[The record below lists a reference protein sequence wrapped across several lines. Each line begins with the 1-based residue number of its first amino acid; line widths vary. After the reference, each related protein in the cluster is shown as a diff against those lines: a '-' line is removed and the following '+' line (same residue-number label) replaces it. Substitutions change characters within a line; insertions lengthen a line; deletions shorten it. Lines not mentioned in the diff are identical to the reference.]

1 MSSLMLPY
9 TFPIGWARVIGFTAN
24 PRSRT
29 KFSLDLN
36 DDDANSLCKVVNNNK
51 KISLTSLQAWNK
63 TDHDPQNVQPATI
76 VDYVVLHLFK
86 IIRTNL
92 QSFGFV
98 WSKNNPKV
106 LIHDLAYYPLSSY
119 MKHCHRSEF
128 TGWNVVWMVKW
139 GAVIYFWTINVNGEL
154 I

>member
-1 MSSLMLPY
+1 M
-9 TFPIGWARVIGFTAN
+9 
-24 PRSRT
+24 
-29 KFSLDLN
+29 DL
-36 DDDANSLCKVVNNNK
+36 DDDANSLSKLVKNNNK
-51 KISLTSLQAWNK
+51 KNLFDIAPGLNK
-63 TDHDPQNVQPATI
+63 TDHNPQNMQPATI
-76 VDYVVLHLFK
+76 VDYVVLHLLK

-128 TGWNVVWMVKW
+128 TGWNVV
-139 GAVIYFWTINVNGEL
+139 
-154 I
+154 